1 MKIRIFILSL
11 VLTASLQADTTLTIG
26 PLITGSGGSGPCWDD
41 TLLLLNPPS
50 ASGNFTLSGVSGSG
64 LVDSYMSITA
74 NNVQPGPHQH
84 YLYTYSL
91 NMTGMSAAPNH
102 CVRLLIHFGSTY
114 ECGDNVLVA
123 TAGTNSSPTSASETA
138 SGDITFTFGGGC
150 LLPGQNTTG
159 FSMLSDTEP
168 KTNFVTIIDDYTDP
182 AGGGQ
187 TNETRTSV
195 VAVVPSVPPDRPF
208 WVYAYPPIPNVFFQG
223 YLQNLTNPVSSNGM
237 GGPINFRYQ
246 LLDAPSN
253 GLPVTGAL
261 TQTLQ
266 VANGL
271 FNGPLPFD
279 PSAFTGGPRWLSIA
293 AQSPGGAFTPLNPP
307 LPITPT
313 PQAVY
318 AYSAGVVSQLAPG
331 QAVTG
336 LDGLSD
342 QVLLQA
348 GNGIAIDTN
357 GNTLVI
363 SLAGSPGPLVRTS
376 GAAPANTTAIQEL
389 SRQLDDLRSEN
400 AALRKRVEQL
410 ELRQGPFVK

>member
-11 VLTASLQADTTLTIG
+11 VLAASLRADTTLTIG
-26 PLITGSGGSGPCWDD
+26 PLITGPGGSGPCWDD
-41 TLLLLNPPS
+41 TVLLLNPPS
-50 ASGNFTLSGVSGSG
+50 ATGNFTLSGVSGSG
-64 LVDSYMSITA
+64 VVNSYMSITA

-84 YLYTYSL
+84 YLYTYSV

-123 TAGTNSSPTSASETA
+123 TPGTNSSPTSATETA
-138 SGDITFTFGGGC
+138 SGDITFAFGGGC
-150 LLPGQNTTG
+150 LLPGQYTTG

-195 VAVVPSVPPDRPF
+195 VAVVPSVPPDRPY

-223 YLQNLTNPVSSNGM
+223 YLQNLTNPVPSNG
-237 GGPINFRYQ
+237 INFRYQ

-253 GLPVTGAL
+253 GLPVTAPL

-279 PSAFTGGPRWLSIA
+279 PSAFTGGPRWLSVA
-293 AQSPGGAFTPLNPP
+293 AQSPGGGFTPLNPP
-307 LPITPT
+307 LPISPT

-318 AYSAGVVSQLAPG
+318 AYSAGVVSELAPG

-336 LDGLSD
+336 LNGLSD
-342 QVLLQA
+342 QILLQA
-348 GNGIAIDTN
+348 GNGIALDTN

-363 SLAGSPGPLVRTS
+363 SLAGTTGPLVRPGDVNQGS
-376 GAAPANTTAIQEL
+376 SAAIQEL
-389 SRQLDDLRSEN
+389 GRQLDDLRSEN
-400 AALRKRVEQL
+400 AALRKRVDQL
-410 ELRQGPFVK
+410 EQRQGAIVK